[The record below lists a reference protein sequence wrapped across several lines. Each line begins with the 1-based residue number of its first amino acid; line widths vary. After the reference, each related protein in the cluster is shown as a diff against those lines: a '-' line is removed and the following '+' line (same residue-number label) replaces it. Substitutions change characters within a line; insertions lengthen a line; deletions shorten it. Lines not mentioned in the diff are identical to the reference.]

1 MKLKST
7 RGYDGIELGKIMM
20 PSVGL
25 LIWMLE
31 SMLGVSVTVVCVGF
45 TVYGVGMGPVSVLK
59 IFYET

>member
-1 MKLKST
+1 
-7 RGYDGIELGKIMM
+7 MM